1 MDAEIRQAIGDKKLV
16 EFSFQ
21 NFIRIAEPHAYGSM
35 GGVDHIISTQKF
47 HSINDMVGGFGTE
60 REAVD
65 FALKAGK
72 AWIDLQPPVPPCRD
86 P

>member
-1 MDAEIRQAIGDKKLV
+1 MGSIV
-16 EFSFQ
+16 W
-21 NFIRIAEPHAYGSM
+21 FIT
-35 GGVDHIISTQKF
+35 TQKF